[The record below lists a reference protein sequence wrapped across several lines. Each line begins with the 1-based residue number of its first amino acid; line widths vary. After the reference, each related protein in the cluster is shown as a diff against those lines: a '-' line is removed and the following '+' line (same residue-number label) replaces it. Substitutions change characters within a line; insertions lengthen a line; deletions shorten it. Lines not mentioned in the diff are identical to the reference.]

1 MDEFLLETLH
11 SVSSEYATETGEH
24 FLLDRLERYPGKL
37 PFAPTTAPQPNE
49 TDTTSPQEPAPAPL
63 QLDPAF
69 AAEIAAEVERSRMR
83 RSAPSEDPLAR
94 LAEQL
99 EAFELTRAE
108 RTEPI
113 GDEQSPSEPTATQ
126 NSTHPGD
133 EFAEEHATED
143 HAAGSTAPH
152 QPQHRRTTV
161 LVAIGMLVAIVASV
175 VLFRQQWLNHL
186 IGSSTSDTTR
196 ASTSGASP
204 TAPALNPQME
214 SQQQE
219 SASGGEQ
226 RNSTT
231 VTDTPAAQTQRDSIE
246 APIAKAAPTSRATST
261 ASPSRPH
268 RTPVASAPAK
278 SAEDRP
284 NDVAIIEPPTLPPPK
299 SDGTFVIQLCSTPS
313 YTDALRWKRYAEERA
328 SGKQVTITERTI
340 RQQTYYRVRV
350 GVYGSLVE
358 AEQAA
363 RSLGLSLADV
373 WIVQIK

>member
-1 MDEFLLETLH
+1 
-11 SVSSEYATETGEH
+11 
-24 FLLDRLERYPGKL
+24 
-37 PFAPTTAPQPNE
+37 
-49 TDTTSPQEPAPAPL
+49 
-63 QLDPAF
+63 
-69 AAEIAAEVERSRMR
+69 
-83 RSAPSEDPLAR
+83 
-94 LAEQL
+94 
-99 EAFELTRAE
+99 
-108 RTEPI
+108 
-113 GDEQSPSEPTATQ
+113 
-126 NSTHPGD
+126 
-133 EFAEEHATED
+133 
-143 HAAGSTAPH
+143 
-152 QPQHRRTTV
+152 
-161 LVAIGMLVAIVASV
+161 
-175 VLFRQQWLNHL
+175 
-186 IGSSTSDTTR
+186 
-196 ASTSGASP
+196 
-204 TAPALNPQME
+204 ME
-214 SQQQE
+214 SQQQK
-219 SASGGEQ
+219 SASSGEQ

-246 APIAKAAPTSRATST
+246 APIAKAAPISRATST

-313 YTDALRWKRYAEERA
+313 YTDALRWKRYAEERV